1 MLNIQRCLY
10 GILYSN
16 IESGNADKA
25 ISQENVTDA
34 LTEDELSAQVATTL
48 PSKMRD
54 DLVMDDGWV
63 YIEEAAESVSGRS
76 SPVMVQGYEL
86 EECSSTASS
95 ENSKVLT
102 SSQKKSFKQ
111 SESYHRAKF
120 LSSKRA
126 HLEQKAASLTIMCLL
141 FEDVPRSEKE
151 KIEDIR
157 PKARGTNGLSANKLK
172 RSQFNMAL
180 IKRLFD
186 RKDRILTPGID
197 LNIAKII
204 ASLLLIQGPVPL
216 AILLQNQRPNSAQ
229 RNRVN
234 YFRDVIMIASA
245 TI

>member
-16 IESGNADKA
+16 IESGNADK
-25 ISQENVTDA
+25 ENVTDA

-126 HLEQKAASLTIMCLL
+126 HLEQKL

-172 RSQFNMAL
+172 RSSAAGHFAAESKTKQRS
-180 IKRLFD
+180 KKSGKLFSGRNND
-186 RKDRILTPGID
+186 RKCNN
-197 LNIAKII
+197 LN
-204 ASLLLIQGPVPL
+204 
-216 AILLQNQRPNSAQ
+216 
-229 RNRVN
+229 
-234 YFRDVIMIASA
+234 
-245 TI
+245 